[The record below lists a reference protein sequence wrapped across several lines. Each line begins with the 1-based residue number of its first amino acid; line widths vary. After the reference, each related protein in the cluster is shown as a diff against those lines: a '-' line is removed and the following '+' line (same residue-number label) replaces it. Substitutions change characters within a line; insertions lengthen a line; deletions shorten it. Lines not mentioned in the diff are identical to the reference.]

1 MSQSHR
7 LFARQSSVTNRARLH
22 LFWQNVTDDCRAKEQ
37 KMMNGGGVDRGIRL
51 VPGIILIVLGLI
63 HVLTVGLA
71 IAAYCVGAIALFTG

>member
-1 MSQSHR
+1 
-7 LFARQSSVTNRARLH
+7 
-22 LFWQNVTDDCRAKEQ
+22 
-37 KMMNGGGVDRGIRL
+37 MMNGGGVDRGIRL